1 MKYNELCAW
10 LLSLQLA
17 MGLPVPEQEI
27 QQMMESL
34 R

>member
-1 MKYNELCAW
+1 MKEMNWAQYLTMIE
-10 LLSLQLA
+10 SA

-27 QQMMESL
+27 QQIVESL